1 MAVFL
6 ALSLLLGL
14 LVLATLLRP
23 LWPQARGVALGIGLV
38 VLASAALLYRLLGTP
53 QALDAAT
60 RQTPATLAEAVAQ
73 LQAALARDPQQPEG
87 WALLGQAYQHM
98 NQPIQAAE
106 ALARA
111 AALAPDNP
119 DILTEAAQA
128 RALAAPERG
137 FDARAIAWLEA
148 ALKANP
154 AHQRARWLLG
164 VAQRQ
169 RGENAQA
176 AATWEPLLAQVDAT
190 TAASLRAEINVARQQ
205 AGLPPLT
212 APAAPAPLLV
222 AQVRLDPALA
232 TRVRL
237 QPQASVFVIARQV
250 GGPPMPVAVQKH
262 PASALPLTVRL
273 SDADSPMPTLTLS
286 QLREVELVARL
297 SISGQAA
304 RQDGDL
310 ESAPV
315 RVALPAAKPI
325 TLVIAAH

>member
-53 QALDAAT
+53 QALDAAA
-60 RQTPATLAEAVAQ
+60 RQAPATLADAVTQ
-73 LQAALARDPQQPEG
+73 LQAALARDPRQPEG
-87 WALLGQAYQHM
+87 WALLGQAYLHM
-98 NQPIQAAE
+98 DRPVQAAD

-128 RALAAPERG
+128 RALAAPEHG
-137 FDARAIAWLEA
+137 FDARARAWLDA

-190 TAASLRAEINVARQQ
+190 TAASLRAEINVARNQ
-205 AGLPPLT
+205 AGLPPL
-212 APAAPAPLLV
+212 AEAAAPAPLLV

-232 TRVRL
+232 AHLRL
-237 QPQASVFVIARQV
+237 QPQASVFVIARQI

-262 PASALPLTVRL
+262 PASALPLEVRL
-273 SDADSPMPTLTLS
+273 GDGDSPMPTLKLS
-286 QLREVELVARL
+286 QLHEVELVARL
-297 SISGQAA
+297 SASGQAL

-315 RVALPAAKPI
+315 RVTLPASKPV
-325 TLVIAAH
+325 TLVIPAR

>member
-23 LWPQARGVALGIGLV
+23 LWPQARGLALGIGLV
-38 VLASAALLYRLLGTP
+38 VLASAALLYRLVGTP
-53 QALDAAT
+53 QALDAAA
-60 RQTPATLAEAVAQ
+60 RQAPATLADAVAQ
-73 LQAALARDPQQPEG
+73 LQAALARDPQQVEG
-87 WALLGQAYQHM
+87 WALLGQAYLHLDR
-98 NQPIQAAE
+98 PAQAAD

-128 RALAAPERG
+128 RALAAPEHG
-137 FDARAIAWLEA
+137 FDARASAWLEA

-154 AHQRARWLLG
+154 AHQRARWFLG

-176 AATWEPLLAQVDAT
+176 AATWEPLLAQVDTA
-190 TAASLRAEINVARQQ
+190 TAASLRKEINAARAQ
-205 AGLPPLT
+205 AGLAPLA
-212 APAAPAPLLV
+212 APAAPAPLLSV
-222 AQVRLDPALA
+222 KVSLDPALA
-232 TRVRL
+232 ARVRL
-237 QPQASVFVIARQV
+237 QPDATVFVIARQA

-262 PASALPLTVRL
+262 PVSALPLEVRL
-273 SDADSPMPTLTLS
+273 GDGDSPMPTLTLS

-297 SISGQAA
+297 SASGQAM

-315 RVALPAAKPI
+315 RVTLPAAQPI
-325 TLVIAAH
+325 TLVIGAR

>member
-53 QALDAAT
+53 QALDAAA
-60 RQTPATLAEAVAQ
+60 RQAPATLADAVTQ

-87 WALLGQAYQHM
+87 WALLGQAYLNM
-98 NQPIQAAE
+98 DRPAQAAE

-111 AALAPDNP
+111 AALAPDDP

-128 RALAAPERG
+128 RALAAPEHG
-137 FDARAIAWLEA
+137 FDARANAWLEA

-154 AHQRARWLLG
+154 AHQRARWFLG
-164 VAQRQ
+164 LAQRQ

-176 AATWEPLLAQVDAT
+176 AATWKPLLAQVDAT
-190 TAASLRAEINVARQQ
+190 TAASLRKEINAARAQ
-205 AGLPPLT
+205 AGLAPL
-212 APAAPAPLLV
+212 AEPAAPAPLLSV
-222 AQVRLDPALA
+222 KVSLDPVLA
-232 TRVRL
+232 ARVRL
-237 QPQASVFVIARQV
+237 QPDATVFVIARQV

-262 PASALPLTVRL
+262 PASALPLEVRL
-273 SDADSPMPTLTLS
+273 SDADSPMPTLRLS

-297 SISGQAA
+297 SASGQAM

-315 RVALPAAKPI
+315 RVALPARQPI
-325 TLVIAAH
+325 ALVIGPR